1 LSVVGERGSTLSA
14 GQRQRIVL
22 ARALVFAPKLLILDE
37 ATAALD
43 GETEKAAIAAL
54 RSLPLLTLLVVS
66 HQRALAAV
74 AANVYD
80 LGRTSGSMRNPSV
93 RPLPSDR
100 IAAYSTA

>member
-1 LSVVGERGSTLSA
+1 MSVVGERGSTLSA

-37 ATAALD
+37 ATAAVD
-43 GETEKAAIAAL
+43 GETEKAAIAVL
-54 RSLPLLTLLVVS
+54 RSLSRLTLLVVS

-80 LGRTSGSMRNPSV
+80 LGRLPGRCAIPQCV
-93 RPLPSDR
+93 RYQA
-100 IAAYSTA
+100 I